1 MRRWRGKNMGEG
13 ENYGSALHGNED
25 VVESNMVKMKKKRT
39 KKRLKH

>member
-1 MRRWRGKNMGEG
+1 MGEG

-25 VVESNMVKMKKKRT
+25 VVESNMVKMKKKTT